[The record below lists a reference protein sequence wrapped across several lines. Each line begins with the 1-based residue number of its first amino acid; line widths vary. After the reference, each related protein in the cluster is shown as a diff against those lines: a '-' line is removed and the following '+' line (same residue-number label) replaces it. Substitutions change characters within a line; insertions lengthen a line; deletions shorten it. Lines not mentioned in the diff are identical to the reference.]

1 MPSNPSKPFASRVV
15 ARARGVDVDVGVGV
29 GVERAFRD
37 AVAVA
42 RASARTS
49 RSARMTLRTVIDAA
63 SFSRR
68 ARVRL
73 GRDRDAEEE
82 EEDAR
87 VVAETSRRRAMSFR
101 RRGAVKKT
109 PGEEDAADGAEEN
122 ETTTTT
128 TTTTSKGKKKLRG
141 ANASASLLSFE
152 DDGGADDD
160 PDEGGAS
167 LLKSK
172 AKSAAERRRR
182 KARGIDVSRVVA
194 ASERSV
200 GTASAAHAT
209 RTYDAAALRALASE
223 QTTTRDRPEE
233 HAAGRSAEDV
243 FGRKGGADASEE
255 WRPPPPPRDGGAV
268 GGTVIPDAA
277 AIAEAKAKREAAR
290 LKAAGRSVAPDYIDL
305 DSRGGAD
312 ERVSFKSVRGTSGDR
327 FAGYVEGDVLAG
339 SDGEDEFERA
349 QLQRVFKDEPD
360 MKRHVRSAHATMKQ
374 SGESVSIEQGGLD
387 AFESLKR
394 ALEAAESSSA
404 TARKESMRADE
415 NMVRSEEALVFYE
428 KELKS
433 ASERYVYT
441 QKLRDYFRDACAM
454 LNDKKLILEE
464 LEEHYKKI
472 HAARAKSL
480 TDAINAEFEESAI
493 EAEAAANAIN
503 AVLQSGGT
511 QEQAK
516 TAAAMAVQSAVS
528 EAKGLH
534 LEKLDDMGRDVNIL
548 LREQVKSRSKRR
560 EEDASLC
567 VKEDEREIELFHK
580 DWSDAR
586 DAAGAMFKDASEEF
600 STLGAVKKHA
610 EEWKRT
616 HASSYKSTYMS
627 ISAPN
632 LFAPFARLELIGWS
646 PLFPRTGETS
656 PATLDTMSWYSQVF
670 DYGATDGAFEDGDAD
685 ANLLPKLVEHIVVP
699 IVAEAVESW
708 WDPRDSSQ
716 SRALASTLRDVFV
729 YVEPSANEEAKEL
742 VMTVQRRLKKAAEEC
757 SIPTYSPIVTAAA
770 PNVARHAAARLSL
783 ALGVAE
789 SARAFIDILDR
800 AALQRIVADA
810 IIATNV
816 IPYARLQL
824 ITPETCVSTL
834 RDVVDALPVEWRRA
848 SPPGIAPL
856 RELITALDRA
866 FALAR
871 PDPSIER
878 MFDDL
883 KRALGA

>member
-1 MPSNPSKPFASRVV
+1 MP
-15 ARARGVDVDVGVGV
+15 
-29 GVERAFRD
+29 
-37 AVAVA
+37 
-42 RASARTS
+42 
-49 RSARMTLRTVIDAA
+49 
-63 SFSRR
+63 
-68 ARVRL
+68 
-73 GRDRDAEEE
+73 
-82 EEDAR
+82 
-87 VVAETSRRRAMSFR
+87 FR
-101 RRGAVKKT
+101 RRGAVKKA
-109 PGEEDAADGAEEN
+109 PGEEEEEEDAADGAEEH
-122 ETTTTT
+122 ETTTKPTTTTT
-128 TTTTSKGKKKLRG
+128 TEATKATKGKKKFRG

-152 DDGGADDD
+152 DDGGANEDADD
-160 PDEGGAS
+160 GGAS

-172 AKSAAERRRR
+172 AKTAAERRRR
-182 KARGIDVSRVVA
+182 RARGIDVSRVVA
-194 ASERSV
+194 ASERPI
-200 GTASAAHAT
+200 GTVSGAHAS
-209 RTYDAAALRALASE
+209 RRYDAASLRALVSE
-223 QTTTRDRPEE
+223 QATTRDRPEE
-233 HAAGRSAEDV
+233 HAGGERAGRSAEDA
-243 FGRKGGADASEE
+243 FGRKGGVDAKEE
-255 WRPPPPPRDGGAV
+255 WRPPPPPRDGGV
-268 GGTVIPDAA
+268 GCGTVIPDAA

-290 LKAAGRSVAPDYIDL
+290 LKSAGRSAAPDYIDL

-339 SDGEDEFERA
+339 SDGEEEFERA

-374 SGESVSIEQGGLD
+374 SGESVSIEQGGMD

-404 TARKESMRADE
+404 TARKESTRADE
-415 NMVRSEEALVFYE
+415 NMARSEEALIFYE
-428 KELKS
+428 KEVKS

-454 LNDKKLILEE
+454 LNDKKPILEE

-480 TDAINAEFEESAI
+480 TDAMNAEFEESAI

-503 AVLQSGGT
+503 AVLQRGGT
-511 QEQAK
+511 QEEAK
-516 TAAAMAVQSAVS
+516 VAAATAVQSAVS
-528 EAKGLH
+528 EAKRLQ

-560 EEDASLC
+560 ETDASLR
-567 VKEDEREIELFHK
+567 VKENDREIELFHK

-586 DAAGAMFKDASEEF
+586 DAASTMFKDASEEF

-610 EEWKRT
+610 EEWKGT
-616 HASSYKSTYMS
+616 HASSYKSAYMS
-627 ISAPN
+627 ISAPS
-632 LFAPFARLELIGWS
+632 LFAPFVRLELIGWS
-646 PLFPRTGETS
+646 PLFPRTGETL

-685 ANLLPKLVEHIVVP
+685 ANLLPKLVEHIVIP

-708 WDPRDSSQ
+708 WDPRDCSQ

-742 VMTVQRRLKKAAEEC
+742 VISVQRRLKKAAEEC

-770 PNVARHAAARLSL
+770 PNAARHAAARLAL

-789 SARAFIDILDR
+789 SARAFSDILDR

-824 ITPETCVSTL
+824 ITPETCVSIL
-834 RDVVDALPVEWRRA
+834 RDVVDALPADWRRA
-848 SPPGIAPL
+848 SPPGVAPI

-871 PDPSIER
+871 PDPSTER
-878 MFDDL
+878 VFNNL

>member
-1 MPSNPSKPFASRVV
+1 MP
-15 ARARGVDVDVGVGV
+15 
-29 GVERAFRD
+29 
-37 AVAVA
+37 
-42 RASARTS
+42 
-49 RSARMTLRTVIDAA
+49 
-63 SFSRR
+63 
-68 ARVRL
+68 
-73 GRDRDAEEE
+73 
-82 EEDAR
+82 
-87 VVAETSRRRAMSFR
+87 FR
-101 RRGAVKKT
+101 RRGAVKKA
-109 PGEEDAADGAEEN
+109 PGEEEEEDAADGAEEH
-122 ETTTTT
+122 ETTTKPTT
-128 TTTTSKGKKKLRG
+128 TTEATKANKGKKKFRG

-152 DDGGADDD
+152 DDGGANEDADD
-160 PDEGGAS
+160 GGAS

-172 AKSAAERRRR
+172 AKTAAERRRR
-182 KARGIDVSRVVA
+182 RARGIDVSRVVA
-194 ASERSV
+194 ASERPI
-200 GTASAAHAT
+200 GTVSGAHAS
-209 RTYDAAALRALASE
+209 RRYDAASLRALVSE
-223 QTTTRDRPEE
+223 QATTRDRPEE
-233 HAAGRSAEDV
+233 HAGGERAGRSAEDA
-243 FGRKGGADASEE
+243 FGRKGGVDANEE
-255 WRPPPPPRDGGAV
+255 WRPAPPPRDGGV
-268 GGTVIPDAA
+268 GGGTVIPDAA

-290 LKAAGRSVAPDYIDL
+290 LKSAGRSAAPDYIDL

-339 SDGEDEFERA
+339 SDGEEEFERA

-374 SGESVSIEQGGLD
+374 SGESVSIEQGGMD

-404 TARKESMRADE
+404 TARKESTRADE
-415 NMVRSEEALVFYE
+415 NMARSEEALIFYE
-428 KELKS
+428 KEVKS

-454 LNDKKLILEE
+454 LNDKKPILEE

-480 TDAINAEFEESAI
+480 TDAMNAEFEESAI

-503 AVLQSGGT
+503 AVLQRGGT
-511 QEQAK
+511 QEEAK
-516 TAAAMAVQSAVS
+516 VAAATAVQSAVS
-528 EAKGLH
+528 EAKRLQ

-560 EEDASLC
+560 ETDASLR
-567 VKEDEREIELFHK
+567 VKENDREIELFHK

-586 DAAGAMFKDASEEF
+586 DAASTMFKDASEEF

-610 EEWKRT
+610 EEWKGT
-616 HASSYKSTYMS
+616 HASSYKSAYMS
-627 ISAPN
+627 ISAPS
-632 LFAPFARLELIGWS
+632 LFAPFVRLELIGWS
-646 PLFPRTGETS
+646 PLFPRTGETL

-685 ANLLPKLVEHIVVP
+685 ANLLPKLVEHIVIP

-708 WDPRDSSQ
+708 WDPRDCSQ

-742 VMTVQRRLKKAAEEC
+742 VISVQRRLKKAAEEC

-770 PNVARHAAARLSL
+770 PNAARHAAARLAL

-789 SARAFIDILDR
+789 SARAFSDILDR

-824 ITPETCVSTL
+824 ITPETCVSIL
-834 RDVVDALPVEWRRA
+834 RDVVDALPADWRRA
-848 SPPGIAPL
+848 SPPGVAPI

-871 PDPSIER
+871 PDPSTER
-878 MFDDL
+878 VFNNL